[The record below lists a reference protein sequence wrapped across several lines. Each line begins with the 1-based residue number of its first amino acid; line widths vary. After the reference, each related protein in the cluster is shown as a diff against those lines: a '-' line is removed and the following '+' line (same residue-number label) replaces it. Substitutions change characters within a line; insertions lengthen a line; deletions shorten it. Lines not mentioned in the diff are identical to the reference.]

1 MSPRGLGVMESCRG
15 GWQPGCVRCRRGC
28 TTSSFGLLSEKML
41 VNALSVTQRAGERS
55 VPLPHLG
62 WVGCKSS
69 ASRDPR
75 LALPSFSLPLPRS
88 LGDPATAAGSRAQ
101 GFGALVGEPG
111 RKVAAEV
118 GWVDDWLAQN
128 GAYLF
133 KKWKWGLIS
142 IYWLQ
147 LAYKSHSG
155 TWRKEKDQAA
165 T

>member
-15 GWQPGCVRCRRGC
+15 GWQPGCVSCRRGC
-28 TTSSFGLLSEKML
+28 TTSSFGLLSAKML

-55 VPLPHLG
+55 FPLPHRG
-62 WVGCKSS
+62 WVGSKSS

-75 LALPSFSLPLPRS
+75 LTLPCLPFPFPCLSLLR
-88 LGDPATAAGSRAQ
+88 SRAQ
-101 GFGALVGEPG
+101 GFVALTGEPG

-118 GWVDDWLAQN
+118 GWLKDWLAQN

-147 LAYKSHSG
+147 LAYKSRSG